1 MTFAIAFHLIL
12 YLVPVAGLSYV
23 AVSVVGFF
31 LGPLFPAAVVAATKL
46 LPAKL
51 HVSSIGFAAAFGSS
65 GATIM
70 PFVVGAIAEA
80 KGVQVLMPIVLAA
93 LAADAAVWALLP
105 GLRGEGQ
112 DSLGWRGWLGVKAPS
127 KPAHVEGGT
136 TLASEKKDAM

>member
-1 MTFAIAFHLIL
+1 MTLAVAFHLIL
-12 YLVPVAGLSYV
+12 YLVPVAGMSYV

-31 LGPLFPAAVVAATKL
+31 LGPLFPAAVVAATKI
-46 LPAKL
+46 LPAEL

-80 KGVQVLMPIVLAA
+80 KGVQVLMPIVLAG
-93 LAADAAVWALLP
+93 LVVDAAVWASLP

-112 DSLGWRGWLGVKAPS
+112 NNEGWRAWLGVKPPR
-127 KPAHVEGGT
+127 KNAHVEDES
-136 TLASEKKDAM
+136 AKMSEKNVAN

>member
-1 MTFAIAFHLIL
+1 MTLAIAFHLVL
-12 YLVPVAGLSYV
+12 YLVPVAGVSYV

-31 LGPLFPAAVVAATKL
+31 LGPLFPAAVVAATKI

-70 PFVVGAIAEA
+70 PFVVGAIAQA

-93 LAADAAVWALLP
+93 LAVDAAVWALLP
-105 GLRGEGQ
+105 GMRGEGQ
-112 DSLGWRGWLGVKAPS
+112 DSLGWRGWLGVKAPGRD
-127 KPAHVEGGT
+127 PVVEVGAT
-136 TLASEKKDAM
+136 ANEKDE

>member
-1 MTFAIAFHLIL
+1 MTLAIAFHLIL
-12 YLVPVAGLSYV
+12 YLVPVAGVSYV

-31 LGPLFPAAVVAATKL
+31 LGPSFPAAVVAATKI

-93 LAADAAVWALLP
+93 LAVDAAVWALLP
-105 GLRGEGQ
+105 GMRGEGQ
-112 DSLGWRGWLGVKAPS
+112 DGFGWRGWLGVKAPGQG
-127 KPAHVEGGT
+127 PDAEG
-136 TLASEKKDAM
+136 AAVANDKDG